1 MPLYLLGHLLGGGGS
16 RIGLGL
22 RVRPVGL
29 KGLAVDGR
37 PVLRV
42 LTRNW
47 RYNSYLRLPKGRGR
61 GVDIG
66 DKRRILGILASRQ
79 VVEDRAPLGLD
90 GGAVVVPIF
99 IAIVGGQVLKDFDL
113 LALNLVANDN

>member
-1 MPLYLLGHLLGGGGS
+1 M
-16 RIGLGL
+16 
-22 RVRPVGL
+22 
-29 KGLAVDGR
+29 AVAGR

>member
-1 MPLYLLGHLLGGGGS
+1 M
-16 RIGLGL
+16 
-22 RVRPVGL
+22 
-29 KGLAVDGR
+29 AVDGR

-47 RYNSYLRLPKGRGR
+47 RYNSYLRLAKGRGR
-61 GVDIG
+61 GGDIG